1 MIVTIRKMRKGSVY
15 YVYAENVSFDRGRR
29 YTLLADDSRTDPVLA
44 QLHQV
49 WLLYLDSFFMER

>member
-29 YTLLADDSRTDPVLA
+29 YTLLADDSRTVLA

-49 WLLYLDSFFMER
+49 WLVNAG

>member
-15 YVYAENVSFDRGRR
+15 YVKGENVSFDPGRR

-49 WLLYLDSFFMER
+49 WLVNAG

>member
-29 YTLLADDSRTDPVLA
+29 YMLLADDSRTDPVLA

-49 WLLYLDSFFMER
+49 WLVNAG